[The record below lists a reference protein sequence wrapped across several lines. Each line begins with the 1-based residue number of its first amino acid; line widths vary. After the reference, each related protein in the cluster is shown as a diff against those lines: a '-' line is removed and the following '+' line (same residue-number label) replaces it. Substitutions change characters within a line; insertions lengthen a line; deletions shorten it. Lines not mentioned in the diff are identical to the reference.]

1 MADPFR
7 TFADKVSDP
16 ATRAVAIVPNDGT
29 DLADIPKA
37 FYVGT
42 GGTIAMIGAGAPAG
56 ATGVTWKNV
65 PSGAIVPFRPRR
77 ILATGTTA
85 ADMLA
90 LY

>member
-7 TFADKVSDP
+7 GFADTVSDP
-16 ATRAVAIVPNDGT
+16 ATRAVAIVPADAA
-29 DLADIPKA
+29 DLADIPKGI
-37 FYVGT
+37 YVGT
-42 GGTIAMIGAGAPAG
+42 GGDITMIGAGAPSG

-65 PSGAIVPFRPRR
+65 PAGALIPFRPRR

-85 ADMLA
+85 ANMLG